1 MTTTEL
7 LDWYEANHSRE
18 ELNTLLELLL
28 TKREHN

>member
-7 LDWYEANHSRE
+7 LDWYEANHSHE

-28 TKREHN
+28 TKREA